1 MRQSKKKLYASIQR
15 NKRHF
20 CFDLDLLYMWQPAL
34 AQSFYR
40 ILSTRHIS
48 TKLLLDKLTAA
59 CYTTRVFNLLLTGI
73 TTMAKVRISKKLLAQ
88 YPIEVAEYIVNRWG
102 EYVKS
107 VTIEHH
113 NAPYTLYNGE
123 GYHFFVYHNG
133 EAMSLETVSSNTIG
147 AAGLNH
153 DINGSTVIPAGTIIV
168 QVTYYAG
175 YMMRIIHVDP
185 VAISAPRLSHSDLH
199 IL

>member
-1 MRQSKKKLYASIQR
+1 
-15 NKRHF
+15 
-20 CFDLDLLYMWQPAL
+20 MWQPAL
-34 AQSFYR
+34 AQSFYQ

-48 TKLLLDKLTAA
+48 TKLLLDSIPAA
-59 CYTTRVFNLLLTGI
+59 CYDTRVFNLLLTGI

-88 YPIEVAEYIVNRWG
+88 YPREVSEYIVNRWSD
-102 EYVKS
+102 YVKS
-107 VTIEHH
+107 ATIEHV
-113 NAPYTLYNGE
+113 NAPYRLHNGE

-133 EAMSLETVSSNTIG
+133 KNMSMETVSEASLG

-153 DINGSTVIPAGTIIV
+153 DVCGSTVIPAGTIIV

-175 YMMRIIHVDP
+175 FHMTIIHVDP
-185 VAISAPRLSHSDLH
+185 IAISAPRLSHSDLH